1 MSNAQKYVRIEN
13 LTAAAIELPPIP
25 ANEQGIAQYPV
36 RTLIPGG
43 NNVLTDYLA
52 ALAKFTVT
60 DKFNK
65 VHAPHAA
72 LLERMTNA
80 GQIKVD
86 TDPKACKRPEG
97 PEPPR
102 TLQAQSVDVA
112 MELIRAEESLARLQ
126 LWEKTERRDQVKSA
140 LVERIA
146 KVS

>member
-43 NNVLTDYLA
+43 NNVLTDYL
-52 ALAKFTVT
+52 
-60 DKFNK
+60 
-65 VHAPHAA
+65 HAPHAA